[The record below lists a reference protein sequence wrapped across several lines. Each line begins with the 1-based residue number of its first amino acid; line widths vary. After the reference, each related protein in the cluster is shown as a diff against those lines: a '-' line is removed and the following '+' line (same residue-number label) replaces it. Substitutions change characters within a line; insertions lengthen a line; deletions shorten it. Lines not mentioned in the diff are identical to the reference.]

1 MKSYL
6 LLRDNQESGPYT
18 IEDLKKEGLQPQ
30 DLVWIEGESN
40 CWKFPG
46 EIEELKA
53 FIKAPEKKKVAPKK
67 SHTASSVPV
76 AKAGTSTPAESEQAP
91 VVIMENQPAGDYGY
105 YSEQE
110 AKELFADFKLQS
122 TVKRRY
128 SLGSNLVALLVL
140 AIGVAM
146 TAYVVRSIVLS
157 FGGEPLQSAQATEIQ
172 SVSYE
177 SEHAAYGG
185 AQPQVQHAIYR
196 EMMPLPPTEK
206 TEEVK
211 PADEKAKEPEKP
223 EATTEAKKATPEPD
237 KKENVEVKKEEPVLA
252 EKKEAKEEDVTN
264 TSDEPKEDKP
274 AKQVS
279 KSDVKVSGNGYTVGM
294 LGGISGL
301 KINVSNSGSATIG
314 KATVEV
320 KYLKKNGNVV
330 HTETVQV
337 QNIKPGG
344 SKSVQ
349 VPDSNRGTKVDY
361 RVVNVEAASK

>member
-46 EIEELKA
+46 EVQELKA
-53 FIKAPEKKKVAPKK
+53 FIKAPEKKKAARKK

-76 AKAGTSTPAESEQAP
+76 AKASTSTPMEQQAP
-91 VVIMENQPAGDYGY
+91 VAIMENEPAGDYGY

-185 AQPQVQHAIYR
+185 AQPEVQHAIYR
-196 EMMPLPPTEK
+196 EVMPLPSTEK
-206 TEEVK
+206 TEEAK
-211 PADEKAKEPEKP
+211 PTEEKTKEPEKT
-223 EATTEAKKATPEPD
+223 EATTEVKKATPEPE
-237 KKENVEVKKEEPVLA
+237 KKENVEVKKEEPVVA
-252 EKKEAKEEDVTN
+252 EKKEVKDEDGTTTKDEAKEE
-264 TSDEPKEDKP
+264 KP

-279 KSDVKVSGNGYTVGM
+279 KSDLKVSGNGYTVGM

-320 KYLKKNGNVV
+320 KYLKKNGSVV